1 MTTLKNFKRL
11 MTHRVSIIKRV
22 RNLTGDFDDSIITSL
37 VPAFVEYGVELK
49 TYKDK
54 EEVTANTI
62 IYVTATAPIN
72 VSHPYWLISQTHP
85 YGRQYME
92 VLQILPIDDPRT
104 GKTHHYEILAR

>member
-1 MTTLKNFKRL
+1 MTSQKFKRL
-11 MTHRVSIIKRV
+11 MTHKVSIIKRE
-22 RNLTGDFDDSIITSL
+22 RTLTGDFENTTIACL

-62 IYVTATAPIN
+62 IYLTPTAPI
-72 VSHPYWLISQTHP
+72 SSEHPYWLISQTHP
-85 YGRQYME
+85 YGRQVME

-104 GKTHHYEILAR
+104 GKTHHYEVLAR